1 MLHYRCY
8 LHGHSHVNETGHR
21 KMNSHSWSPET
32 KKPWN
37 QKQKNPALF
46 SLNSVPPTE
55 KLLVSYSILKLQ
67 TRLIIK
73 HASYRKENFH
83 ISFKTEV
90 YIKDSL
96 EQRIY
101 NPRSAV
107 MFPHWEG
114 IIRTYWD
121 VGTRFFFPIMSVYNI
136 FLLHRLLH

>member
-1 MLHYRCY
+1 MFSINIFSGYITDVIFMAILMLTKQDTERWTAIA
-8 LHGHSHVNETGHR
+8 GH
-21 KMNSHSWSPET
+21 
-32 KKPWN
+32 

-101 NPRSAV
+101 NPWSAV